1 MANHYQVDYQLIYE
15 GGGKTQLATTLLM
28 ESQSESEA
36 IRKIKGTN
44 NLTKNVRE
52 VRITKIK
59 KK

>member
-15 GGGKTQLATTLLM
+15 GGSKSQLATTLIM

-52 VRITKIK
+52 VRITKITK
-59 KK
+59 R